1 MAGFVLLKSLKLVSR
16 KNLNGRE
23 NLEISTNTLL
33 QTLTMYFLICRHG
46 MNRGK
51 GGTKVV
57 IISFV
62 SLEIGIDSGIDGS
75 CSCGD
80 HWIW

>member
-1 MAGFVLLKSLKLVSR
+1 MAGFVLLESLKLVSR
-16 KNLNGRE
+16 KNL
-23 NLEISTNTLL
+23 EISTLLNTIL

-46 MNRGK
+46 MNRCK

-57 IISFV
+57 IVSFV